1 MKRVETEI
9 YENVPDKPGVV
20 KRVGFRKAIDVFEEI
35 KQRLSDAALLPEE
48 YFLIGSEFSDEN
60 SVMPEFYEVIAYA
73 VWGGSEGTYLEID
86 LIADAGGCTR
96 PIRFIT
102 GKTLNDDRTAHTRMQ
117 YIAGVVYEMLMG
129 DHQVPARY
137 FLTDVPKR
145 EQLSKRIDKEYRE
158 FTEASLI
165 SGSELTRKKLLEVGL
180 RSLIVAELPKCTL
193 PEDKVEELLG
203 SDNALDLLTKI
214 CAHILEADT
223 YEINDTVSACRSILD
238 EVAKI

>member
-9 YENVPDKPGVV
+9 YENVPGKPGVV
-20 KRVGFRKAIDVFEEI
+20 KRVGFRKAADVFDEI
-35 KQRLSDAALLPEE
+35 KEQLMEADLLPED
-48 YFLIGSEFSDEN
+48 YFLMDSAFGDEN
-60 SVMPEFYEVIAYA
+60 SVMPDFCEVNAYA
-73 VWGGSEGTYLEID
+73 VWGGSEGTYFEID
-86 LIADAGGCTR
+86 LIVDTGKCYQSVH
-96 PIRFIT
+96 FLT
-102 GKTLNDDRTAHTRMQ
+102 GKTLKGDRAAHTRMQ

-137 FLTDVPKR
+137 FLTDGPKR
-145 EQLSKRIDKEYRE
+145 EQLLKRVEREHRE
-158 FTEASLI
+158 FTETALI
-165 SGSELTRKKLLEVGL
+165 SGYELTRDKLLEIGL

-223 YEINDTVSACRSILD
+223 FEINDTISACRSILD